1 VVPDLNTSLSY
12 ERYGKRALKKKSLSC
27 ISSVFILVVAKIAL
41 GVLLLGK
48 LAHYDFDLT
57 PIL

>member
-1 VVPDLNTSLSY
+1 VAPDLNTSLSN
-12 ERYGKRALKKKSLSC
+12 ERRSKRKLQKKSLSC